1 MAATR
6 TGTIFPP
13 SLRLH
18 FYERVIK
25 LLYTVGMHTLP
36 PSILALSGSARLV
49 GLRVSSKFELQ
60 RIEGQA
66 GVTVGARGCS

>member
-6 TGTIFPP
+6 TGTMFPP

-25 LLYTVGMHTLP
+25 LLDTVGMHTLP
-36 PSILALSGSARLV
+36 PSILALSGNVQGPV
-49 GLRVSSKFELQ
+49 GLAVS
-60 RIEGQA
+60 
-66 GVTVGARGCS
+66 